1 MTQRRRF
8 GKEFKAKVALE
19 AIRGEKTLNEIASIF
34 EIHPNQVA
42 IWKKQALERL
52 PEAMAD
58 GRSKDSREQKSVDED
73 SLHKKI
79 GKQAIEID
87 YLKKK
92 LHQLGLLNE

>member
-1 MTQRRRF
+1 MAQRRRF

-19 AIRGEKTLNEIASIF
+19 AIRGDKTLNEIASIF
-34 EIHPNQVA
+34 EIHPNQVVL
-42 IWKKQALERL
+42 WKKQALERL

-58 GRSKDSREQKSVDED
+58 GRTRDGREQKPVDED